1 MMTAKVTTKKEIH
14 PVKEKSVLKYVSAKG
29 GRKTAYAVARVF
41 LKGGVLTVNGKD
53 YKEYFKS
60 ERNQVVAMAPLAL
73 VKLAEKMGA
82 SVMVYG
88 GGINAQADAVRNAIS
103 RALVLSD
110 ASLRLVLKGAGYLTR
125 DARMVERKKYGLRKA
140 RRAPQWAKR

>member
-1 MMTAKVTTKKEIH
+1 MTAKATTKKE
-14 PVKEKSVLKYVSAKG
+14 VQQKYVQAKG
-29 GRKTAYAVARVF
+29 ARKTAYAVARVF
-41 LKGGVLTVNGKD
+41 EKGAGLVVNGKD

-60 ERNQVVAMAPLAL
+60 FRNQLHAIESLSL

-82 SVMVYG
+82 TVKVTG
-88 GGINAQADAVRNAIS
+88 GGINVQAEAVRNAVA
-103 RALVLSD
+103 RALVIFD
-110 ASLRLVLKGAGYLTR
+110 ASLRLALKGAGYLTR